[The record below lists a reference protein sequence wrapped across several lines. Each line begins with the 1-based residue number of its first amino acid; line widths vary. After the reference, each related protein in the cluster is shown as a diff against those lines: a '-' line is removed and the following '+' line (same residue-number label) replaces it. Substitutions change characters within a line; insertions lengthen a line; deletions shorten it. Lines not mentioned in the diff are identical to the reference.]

1 MEALTDINVPS
12 KLPFG
17 CSDSRIL
24 NLKRMHVART
34 LACSHAH
41 KHKYTLSVRL
51 IFSIS
56 LHFDSFCFLLS
67 RLAKVKVKGKAL
79 RPKAPEHSVVLWS
92 PRHQHQNHPAMD
104 WLFGKGSSID
114 QLIVCL
120 HTIIHPCF
128 VCRPDLKYNW
138 YGNKFFSLSCMTLSA
153 KGSWVSGVIGDPLN
167 LFPNTFCKRYISSHK
182 LGIWCSSK
190 EPVCQELVEHN
201 VCGLYRF
208 STRSSK

>member
-1 MEALTDINVPS
+1 MISIALNCCMSCPELHWFV
-12 KLPFG
+12 
-17 CSDSRIL
+17 
-24 NLKRMHVART
+24 VAIWSN
-34 LACSHAH
+34 CCDC
-41 KHKYTLSVRL
+41 VRL

-56 LHFDSFCFLLS
+56 LHFDSFCFLLP

-120 HTIIHPCF
+120 YTIIYLCF

-138 YGNKFFSLSCMTLSA
+138 YGNKFFSLSFMTLSA
-153 KGSWVSGVIGDPLN
+153 KGSWVSGVIGDPSN
-167 LFPNTFCKRYISSHK
+167 SFPNRLLWH
-182 LGIWCSSK
+182 W
-190 EPVCQELVEHN
+190 VEW
-201 VCGLYRF
+201 
-208 STRSSK
+208 K

>member
-1 MEALTDINVPS
+1 MISIALNCCMSCPELHWFV
-12 KLPFG
+12 
-17 CSDSRIL
+17 
-24 NLKRMHVART
+24 VAIWSN
-34 LACSHAH
+34 CCDC
-41 KHKYTLSVRL
+41 VRL

-120 HTIIHPCF
+120 YTIIHLCF
-128 VCRPDLKYNW
+128 VCRPVRNTT
-138 YGNKFFSLSCMTLSA
+138 GMETSLSPCPSWPCRPRGA
-153 KGSWVSGVIGDPLN
+153 GS
-167 LFPNTFCKRYISSHK
+167 
-182 LGIWCSSK
+182 LGWLGTPQIYS
-190 EPVCQELVEHN
+190 P
-201 VCGLYRF
+201 
-208 STRSSK
+208 TI